1 MGEIKLPFK
10 FKILVSL
17 VIAFC
22 LSTLLYKL
30 TDGISPI
37 FSQKKALA
45 ILKTISDFKIVTTKK
60 TTQSSNQIGSFTK
73 YEARTVTPTT
83 SSPKPTSIFPTSKTY
98 LSPTAVKN
106 YYPTLTPITNAY
118 PTVFI
123 PTQVII
129 PTEAVDPTKVKTP
142 KPSKTPKPTQIVLQ
156 AVRPGKNFDEV
167 IENVSQIICIPKA
180 MLRATLQE
188 EYGAWLGK
196 IEADWTNYNTY
207 RGADGDYTGSQQ
219 IMGVMQ
225 MMGDTWQRIKT
236 IVGAK
241 VGGADLSIGVT
252 YDAIL
257 GAGYHLWNI
266 STYRGKDCTDWP
278 LQNIAK
284 AACKYGGGCT
294 MGAHNYCVE
303 VCQYYNQF
311 GGQHKDC
318 SRISKMLSN
327 DGKCTIIS
335 K

>member
-1 MGEIKLPFK
+1 MEGIKLPFRL
-10 FKILVSL
+10 KIVLSL
-17 VIAFC
+17 IVAFC
-22 LSTLLYKL
+22 LSALLSRF
-30 TDGISPI
+30 TDGNSPI
-37 FSQKKALA
+37 FYKDRALTF
-45 ILKTISDFKIVTTKK
+45 LKTFSDLKIITANK
-60 TTQSSNQIGSFTK
+60 TPTSNNQIGTFTK
-73 YEARTVTPTT
+73 YEAEKNSPTL
-83 SSPKPTSIFPTSKTY
+83 PPGPTYLFPTSKPY
-98 LSPTAVKN
+98 LSPTSIQN
-106 YYPTLTPITNAY
+106 YYPTLIPSVVVQ
-118 PTVFI
+118 PTSEL
-123 PTQVII
+123 I
-129 PTEAVDPTKVKTP
+129 PTEVVYPTQIKIP
-142 KPSKTPKPTQIVLQ
+142 KPSKTPKPTAVILQ

-188 EYGAWLGK
+188 EYGPWLK
-196 IEADWTNYNTY
+196 NIEADWTNKNTY
-207 RGADGDYTGSQQ
+207 YGPDPDYTGSQQ

-266 STYRGKDCTDWP
+266 STYRGKDCTDWS
-278 LQNIAK
+278 LQYIAK

-294 MGAHNYCVE
+294 MGSHNYCVE
-303 VCQYYNQF
+303 VCLYYNQF

-318 SRISKMLSN
+318 NRISKILSN
-327 DGKCTIIS
+327 DGKCNIIG